1 MFRFIA
7 LRLAVFGLALLAA
20 CAVPPRVSS
29 ERQAAR
35 EAGPAAPPGR
45 PGWPQAGMP
54 APEVAAPL
62 AVGGRWPPRAIALL
76 LPLTGAYAEAAE
88 SVRDGVLAGY
98 YALPAPRPELRLYD
112 TGGGPEGALAAY
124 RQAQADAADLAIGPL
139 TRETVDA
146 LAAEPALPLPLLVL
160 NRPVSPLPPGHA
172 SFALTPED
180 EAAAVADRMLRYGQ
194 RRILAVAAGGDVTA
208 QRVLEA
214 FAARLRE
221 GGGQVLEV
229 VTVVPGSADFGAVLA
244 QSFAR
249 LGAAG
254 HDAIFV
260 ALRAPEARLLI
271 PQLAVAGFEPRPLLA
286 TSQILIGGGNA
297 RLDRELDGI
306 EFTDLAWR
314 LNPPPGLPDAERTAA
329 ALPSARGGGARL
341 FAFGLDA
348 MRLVAQMPALMADPE
363 AGLDGATGRLRLDL
377 FGNVVRTPAWAV
389 FRGGRPQP
397 AGEGGL
403 RLESVPADDGT

>member
-1 MFRFIA
+1 MFRFIVHG
-7 LRLAVFGLALLAA
+7 LAVLALALLAA

-29 ERQAAR
+29 ER
-35 EAGPAAPPGR
+35 PAAHRSRAR

-54 APEVAAPL
+54 APEILAPL
-62 AVGGRWPPRAIALL
+62 AAGGRWPPRAIALL

-98 YALPAPRPELRLYD
+98 YALPAPRPALRLYD

-124 RQAQADAADLAIGPL
+124 RQAQTDAADLALGPL
-139 TRETVDA
+139 TREAVDA
-146 LAAEPALPLPLLVL
+146 LAAEPALPLPLLAL

-194 RRILAVAAGGDVTA
+194 RRILAVAAGGDATA

-221 GGGQVLEV
+221 GGGEV
-229 VTVVPGSADFGAVLA
+229 REVATVVPGSADFGAVLA

-249 LGAAG
+249 LGAEG
-254 HDAIFV
+254 HDAVFV

-314 LNPPPGLPDAERTAA
+314 LNPPPGLPEAERTAA

-348 MRLVAQMPALMADPE
+348 IGLIGRLPALLADPE
-363 AGLDGATGRLRLDL
+363 AGMDGATGRLRLDL

-403 RLESVPADDGT
+403 RLESVPADGGT